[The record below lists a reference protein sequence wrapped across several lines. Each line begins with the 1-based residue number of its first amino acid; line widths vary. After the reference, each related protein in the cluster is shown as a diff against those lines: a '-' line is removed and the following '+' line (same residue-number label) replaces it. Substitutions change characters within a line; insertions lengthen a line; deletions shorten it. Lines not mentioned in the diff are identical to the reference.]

1 MIDAIPDYTELP
13 LGRFLDMVASREPAP
28 GGNDSRPRDE
38 DRTQTGTV
46 GRRVG
51 PGFHPMTAVR
61 VLSGALEDGQRRE
74 SIYDGDLLVFKKAL
88 KEHERKLEPRGDP
101 LWQVE
106 CSTGA

>member
-1 MIDAIPDYTELP
+1 
-13 LGRFLDMVASREPAP
+13 
-28 GGNDSRPRDE
+28 
-38 DRTQTGTV
+38 
-46 GRRVG
+46 
-51 PGFHPMTAVR
+51 MTAVR